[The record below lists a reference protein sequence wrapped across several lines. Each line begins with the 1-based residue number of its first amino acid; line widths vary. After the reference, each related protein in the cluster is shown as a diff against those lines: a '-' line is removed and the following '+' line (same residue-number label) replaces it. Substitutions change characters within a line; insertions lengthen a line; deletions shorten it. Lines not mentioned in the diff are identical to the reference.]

1 MKQTR
6 IEDLLPLSPLQEG
19 LLFHAQYSEDADAL
33 DVYTVQ
39 LAVRIQGPV
48 DAPAVRRA
56 AAALVRRHASLRAG
70 FRRRKTGDPMQ
81 VILRDLELP
90 VTELDFS
97 DVSEEEQRA
106 RVREF
111 AAGDRAH
118 RFDMERPPLLRVTMI
133 KVAADAFWLVLT
145 AHHILLDGW
154 SAPLVMQ
161 ELFQHY
167 RAGGEDTTLPPVTPY
182 RTYLAWL
189 ARQDKDAAKR
199 AWREAL
205 EGVESATLVVPEA
218 GPGAEVLPEDLVAEV
233 PADLTARLGELARSA
248 GVTLNTLVQSAWG
261 VLIGRLT
268 GRGDVVFGAT
278 VSGRPADIPGVESM
292 VGLFINTLPV
302 RVRVDHGAPWTELL
316 TAVQRQQAAL
326 LDHHHLPLSAVRE
339 STPVTGELFDTLV
352 VFENYPLDSDEIT
365 EHIDG
370 PRITDITG
378 QDATHYALTLFPT
391 PGPTLRLR
399 LGYRP
404 DLYPAERARAL
415 LDGFCRMLERIEA
428 DPSLPVGRTEVL
440 APELLRT
447 VLDGWNEPDAGAP
460 DTSVPALFEAAVA
473 ADPAAVALVADGA
486 EVSYGELDARAN
498 RLARLLS
505 GLGVG
510 PETRVAVAL
519 PRGTDLVATLLAVLK
534 TGGAYIPLDPEYPAE
549 RVEYIVTDAAPAVV
563 VTDSSVSSVPATGG
577 AARVLLDDPAVRDRL
592 AALSGESPGLAPVA
606 GDHPAYT
613 IYTSGSTGRPK
624 GVVVTRDNLTNFVQD
639 MRDRFAPRPGD
650 RLAAVTTIA
659 FDIAGLELYTPLV
672 SGAAVVLATRDEV
685 IDVPRLAALL
695 KHTGASVMQATPT
708 LWQALVSQ
716 HPEALSGLRVLVGGE
731 ALPAGL
737 ASRLCELGSEVT
749 NLYGPTETTVWS
761 TAARLAGP
769 DGSGTPSAA
778 PSSRAVRPTAARLAG
793 PDGSGTPS
801 TAPSSRAVRPTA
813 ARLAEVSGPPA
824 IGRPIASTQVYVL
837 DGGLS
842 PAPPGVLGD
851 LYIAGRGVARGYA
864 GRPDLTAERFVA
876 CPFGAPGTRMYRTGD
891 VARWTDDGEL
901 EFGGRTDDQVKVR
914 GFRIELGEIETVLA
928 ELPEVAQAA
937 VVAREAGSGEQRLV
951 AYVVAAPGAAVP
963 VPALRRAVAARLP
976 EYMTPS
982 AFMVL
987 DEMPLTPNGKTDRK
1001 ALPAPDLTAL
1011 STSVAPRTPQEE
1023 ILCGLFMEALELDSV
1038 GIHDD
1043 FFELGGHSLHATRMV
1058 SRTRTAFS
1066 VELPLR
1072 ALWEAP
1078 TVARLAERL
1087 RDADTARPPVVPVER
1102 PERIPLSYA
1111 QRRLWFLNR
1120 FENGAAAHNISL
1132 GLRLTGALDHEAL
1145 RAAVRDVTARH
1156 ETLRTVFPETGGAAR
1171 QLILP
1176 PDQCPAEMVVTTVEE
1191 RTLDAAIAEQ
1201 AARDFDLATE
1211 TPLRVTLFQVAPDHH
1226 VLLIILHHI
1235 AGDGWSVGPF
1245 AADLTSAYLARTAG
1259 RAPDWEPLPVQYADY
1274 TIWNYS
1280 VLGEESDSGSLV
1292 SEQLEFWRR
1301 RLEGSPEV
1309 LPLPTDRPR
1318 PPEADYT
1325 AETVEGRISPELH
1338 RALARVARTTGTSLF
1353 MVLQAGLASLLSA
1366 HGAGTDIP
1374 MGSPIAGRN
1383 DKALEE
1389 MIGFFV
1395 NTLVLRT
1402 DTSGDP
1408 TFRELL
1414 DRVREY
1420 DLAAYAHQEVPFE
1433 RLVELLN
1440 PERSL
1445 AWHPLFQI
1453 WLNVQNLETTTT
1465 SPTGLPGV
1473 DAVAYPVPVNATQF
1487 DLAFTFN
1494 EGTGPGG
1501 APAGLQALI
1510 DFRLDLFDRETVEAL
1525 FGRLTRLLERVTED
1539 PDLRVG
1545 DISPLTE
1552 EERAVLAAANDT
1564 ARDLPPATF
1573 PALFARRVA
1582 EAPDDPAVAFEGRE
1596 MSFAEL
1602 DRRANRL
1609 AHVLRAEG
1617 AAPER
1622 FVALALP
1629 RSPDWPA
1636 AVLAVHKAGAA
1647 YLPLDPAYPAER
1659 LAYMLSDARPGVVVT
1674 TRPIAGTLPP
1684 MGDTTVLLLD
1694 DEATEARIAKAPE
1707 TAPEVRLSVDHPAYL
1722 IYTSGSTG
1730 RPKGVVVP
1738 HTGFASLLTGYA
1750 EALGLGPGSRVLQF
1764 ASPSFDAAFAELCK
1778 ALLSGSTLVMAPSE
1792 RLDPGAPLAALLT
1805 EQRVTQATIPPAALG
1820 VMTDGEVPAGLTLLV
1835 AGEATPPEL
1844 AGRWSAGR
1852 RMVNAYGPTEAT
1864 VCATISA
1871 PLSGV
1876 AEPPLGTPIPNARVR
1891 VLDAALRPTAPGVV
1905 GELYLSGPGIARGYL
1920 NRPGPS
1926 AERFVADPFGPPGTR
1941 MYRTGDLAKWTRD
1954 GVLMF
1959 VGRADE
1965 QVKLHGFRIELGEI
1979 RSVLLRRPSVRQA
1992 EVMVREDR
2000 PGEPR
2005 LVAYAVAE
2013 GAAGPLTGADL
2024 RAQMAA
2030 ELPEYMVPAAVVVLD
2045 SLPVTPNGKT
2055 DRKALPAPEYTTAT
2069 GPADEPRTPHEELLR
2084 GLFAEVLGLERVGI
2098 HDSFFDTGG
2107 DSIMSIQL
2115 VRRARDAGVKLTP
2128 RDVFEHKTVA
2138 ALAKATAVE
2147 EAPAEAT
2154 AAEPVAVSAAVGDV
2168 PLTPIIHW
2176 MRERGGR
2183 PDRFSQTNMIV
2194 VPADVGEQRLRSA
2207 LQTVLDHHDAL
2218 RMRLRRT
2225 GGVVW
2230 SLEVPER
2237 GAVRVADCL
2246 RRVDLTGLDEE
2257 RAGARMAEETKGAW
2271 DRLDPEAGLMLQAVW
2286 FDAGPDVSGRLLLTV
2301 HHLAVDGVSWR
2312 ILLPDLTTAWSAQT
2326 GGGASGLEAVG
2337 GTAGLEAV
2345 GGTSG
2350 LDAVGGAS
2358 GLDAVGTSFRE
2369 WAQRLSDAAQ
2379 RPERIEELEFWLD
2392 TLAEPDPA
2400 LADRPL
2406 DPRRDITATTKRL
2419 MLTLPAEQTSALL
2432 TTVPAAFHARI
2443 NDVLLSAFAVAV
2455 VQWRAQRGHQA
2466 GHVLV
2471 NLEGHGREELDEGV
2485 DLSRTVGWFTS
2496 LFPVRLDPGP
2506 HDWAEYRA
2514 GGPATGRVLKRV
2526 KEQLRALPDNGIG
2539 FGLLRYLNPQTSA
2552 VLSRLPEPQISF
2564 NYLGRFPGAVATEKA
2579 TLADWG
2585 PAPEGFDLDGGSDP
2599 ERPIAHT
2606 VDITAMTQDLP
2617 DGPHLVADVSWAGEL
2632 LSEDEVNELGQN
2644 WLTALTA
2651 LVRHAE
2657 GPEAGGYSPS
2667 DLTLVPLTQD
2677 EIEAVESAG
2686 AERLEDVLP
2695 LTPMQEGLLFHA
2707 QFDEDEP
2714 DLYTVQLGID
2724 LAGPL
2729 DADRLRGAARTLLRR
2744 HANLRAG
2751 FRQQGLSRPVQ
2762 VVVGDFELPWVEL
2775 DFGRLPETERAARL
2789 DALMDEDRV
2798 RRFDPERPPLLRF
2811 TLIHMGDRLARF
2823 LMTNHHL
2830 LLDGWSGPLL
2840 MRELFTLYEADG
2852 DESALPEVTPYRDY
2866 LAWLGRQ
2873 DKQAAREAWRTVLS
2887 GVDGATLIAPDGD
2900 GRTVEVPGDVLVEL
2914 PERTTTELTALARR
2928 HDATLNTV
2936 VQAAWSVVLSGL
2948 TGRTD
2953 VVFGATV
2960 SGRPAD
2966 LPGVE
2971 TMVGLFINTVP
2982 VRAELRTTDTWTTLL
2997 ERLRGQQTAVMDH
3010 HYLGLQDV
3018 LRLVEPDTLFDTIV
3032 VTENYPLEGDGMPA
3046 VEDGL
3051 RIIGLYGS
3059 DANHY
3064 PISLVAMPGRT
3075 LRLRLGYRPDLVDPD
3090 AVEAIGGRLVRA
3102 FDAMIGAPEQPVNR
3116 VDLLAADERRT
3127 LLEEFTATARPAPV
3141 ALVPERFQAQAA
3153 RTPDAPALLAAD
3165 GTRLSYARLDAA
3177 ADRLAAELIGAGVGP
3192 ERLVALALPRSAD
3205 LVIAALAVLKA
3216 GGGYLPVDPGDPA
3229 DRLAHVLTD
3238 ATPVLV
3244 LTRSDIAPGL
3254 PRTAAPVRLLDEAG
3268 TSEPAEPAPA
3278 APAGSGGH
3286 RWRAQSPAYVIYT
3299 SGSTGRPKGVVVEH
3313 RSFAQYLDYAAEAY
3327 PSLGER
3333 ALLHSPVSFDMA
3345 VTSLFGPLTTGGCV
3359 HVAELEQ
3366 PAEGRVRPAFC
3377 KVTPSHLPLLTG
3389 VDPEC
3394 SPTHELVIGGEQ
3406 LLGEALAPWRAA
3418 HPDVAVVNEYGPT
3431 EATVGCAVL
3440 RLEPGEET
3448 PSGAVPIGRPTP
3460 NTRLYVLDAGLR
3472 PAPRGAVGELYIG
3485 GGQLARGYLGRPA
3498 LTAARF
3504 VADPFG
3510 APGGR
3515 LYRTGDLA
3523 RWNADGQLE
3532 YLGRVDEQVK
3542 VRGYRVE
3549 LGEIEAALARDPEVG
3564 QATVVLRT
3572 DEGAGKRLAAYLVP
3586 AAGGG
3591 LDPAAVRERLAAAV
3605 PDYMVPAAFTVLE
3618 ELPLNANGK
3627 VDRKALPAP
3636 DYNPREWSGPRTP
3649 QEEILCGLFREALG
3663 LDVVGIHDSFFDLGG
3678 DSIMSMGLV
3687 NRIRSAF
3694 GVRLGMR
3701 TVLTAPTVA
3710 ELAQRLGGDAEQ
3722 DSLDVLLPLREHG
3735 SRVPLFCVHPAGG
3748 LSWSYSALLRSVD
3761 AEHPVYG
3768 LQCRGL
3774 NGEGDALPGTLEEM
3788 AADYVAQIR
3797 RVRPTGPYALL
3808 GWSLGGTV
3816 IHAMAALLQA
3826 EGEEVALLVNL
3837 DEYPLDRSQPLPDRL
3852 PDEQD
3857 ALRVLLDFEGYDVE
3871 ALGDVTLTHG
3881 QVVTMLRERQ
3891 SVLASLDEDNVAAL
3905 ARAFANNR
3913 RLFLA
3918 YEPARYRGDL
3928 LVLVAEEDA
3937 SVPAADLAGR
3947 AERWRPFV
3955 DGRIEYRRITCAH
3968 PYLMRPEPAAEIG
3981 RVLNEKLREL
3991 K

>member
-97 DVSEEEQRA
+97 GVSEDEQRA
-106 RVREF
+106 KVREF
-111 AAGDRAH
+111 AAGDRAR

-199 AWREAL
+199 AWREAM
-205 EGVESATLVVPEA
+205 EGVDSATLVVPEA

-233 PADLTARLGELARSA
+233 DADLTARLGELARSA

-261 VLIGRLT
+261 VLLGRLT
-268 GRGDVVFGAT
+268 GRDDVVFGAT

-302 RVRVDHGAPWTELL
+302 RVRVDHAASWTDLL

-352 VFENYPLDSDEIT
+352 VFENYPLDSDGIT
-365 EHIDG
+365 EPVDG

-404 DLYPAERARAL
+404 DLYPAKRARAL
-415 LDGFCRMLERIEA
+415 LDGFRRMLERIEA

-460 DTSVPALFEAAVA
+460 ETSVPELFAAAVA

-519 PRGTDLVATLLAVLK
+519 PRGADLVATLLAVLK
-534 TGGAYIPLDPEYPAE
+534 TGGAYVPLDPEYPAE

-563 VTDSSVSSVPATGG
+563 VTDSSVTSVPATGG

-592 AALSGESPGLAPVA
+592 AALSGEAPEPAPVA

-639 MRDRFAPRPGD
+639 MRDRFALRPGD

-685 IDVPRLAALL
+685 IDVPALAALL
-695 KHTGASVMQATPT
+695 KNTGASVMQATPT

-737 ASRLCELGSEVT
+737 AARLCELGSEVT

-769 DGSGTPSAA
+769 DG
-778 PSSRAVRPTAARLAG
+778 G
-793 PDGSGTPS
+793 PDGTGTPS
-801 TAPSSRAVRPTA
+801 TAP
-813 ARLAEVSGPPA
+813 A
-824 IGRPIASTQVYVL
+824 IGRPVASTQVYVL
-837 DGGLS
+837 DAGLS

-891 VARWTDDGEL
+891 VARWTDDGQL

-951 AYVVAAPGAAVP
+951 AYVVATPGAAVP

-1078 TVARLAERL
+1078 TVAKLAERL

-1132 GLRLTGALDHEAL
+1132 GLRLTGSLDHEAL

-1156 ETLRTVFPETGGAAR
+1156 ETLRTIFPETGGAAR

-1176 PDQCPAEMVVTTVEE
+1176 PDQCPAEMVVTTVDE
-1191 RTLDAAIAEQ
+1191 RALDAAIAEQ

-1211 TPLRVTLFQVAPDHH
+1211 TPLRVTLFQMAPDHH

-1280 VLGEESDSGSLV
+1280 VLGEESDPGSLV

-1301 RLEGSPEV
+1301 RLEGSPDV

-1494 EGTGPGG
+1494 ESTGPGG

-1525 FGRLTRLLERVTED
+1525 FERLTRLLERVTED

-1552 EERAVLAAANDT
+1552 DEHAVLAAANDT

-1596 MSFAEL
+1596 TSFAEL

-1629 RSPDWPA
+1629 RSPDWPT

-1674 TRPIAGTLPP
+1674 TRPIAETLPP

-1738 HTGFASLLTGYA
+1738 HTGFASLLTGYT

-1820 VMTDGEVPAGLTLLV
+1820 VMTDGEVPAGVTLLV

-1905 GELYLSGPGIARGYL
+1905 GELYLSGPGVARGYL
-1920 NRPGPS
+1920 NRPAAS

-1979 RSVLLRRPSVRQA
+1979 RSALLRGTSVRQA

-2024 RAQMAA
+2024 RAQLAA

-2055 DRKALPAPEYTTAT
+2055 DRKALPAPEYTTTAT

-2147 EAPAEAT
+2147 EAPAEGP
-2154 AAEPVAVSAAVGDV
+2154 AAEPVAASAGIGDV

-2246 RRVDLTGLDEE
+2246 RRVDLTGFDEE
-2257 RAGARMAEETKGAW
+2257 RARARMAEETKGAW

-2326 GGGASGLEAVG
+2326 D
-2337 GTAGLEAV
+2337 
-2345 GGTSG
+2345 GTSG
-2350 LDAVGGAS
+2350 LDAAGGTS

-2369 WAQRLSDAAQ
+2369 WAQLLTDAAQ
-2379 RPERIEELEFWLD
+2379 RPERVEELTYWLD

-2419 MLTLPAEQTSALL
+2419 LLTLPAEQTSALL

-2443 NDVLLSAFAVAV
+2443 NDVLLSAFAAAV

-2539 FGLLRYLNPQTSA
+2539 FGLLRYLNPQTA
-2552 VLSRLPEPQISF
+2552 PVLSRLPEPQISF
-2564 NYLGRFPGAVATEKA
+2564 NYLGRFPGAVANEKTA
-2579 TLADWG
+2579 PADWG

-2599 ERPIAHT
+2599 GRPIAHT
-2606 VDITAMTQDLP
+2606 IDITAMTQDLP
-2617 DGPHLVADVSWAGEL
+2617 DGPQLVADVSWAGEL
-2632 LSEDEVNELGQN
+2632 LSEDEVHELGQN

-2762 VVVGDFELPWVEL
+2762 VVAADVELPWVEL
-2775 DFGRLPETERAARL
+2775 DFRHLPKAERAARL

-2811 TLIHMGDRLARF
+2811 TLIHMGDQLARF

-2873 DKQAAREAWRTVLS
+2873 DKQAAREAWATVLS
-2887 GVDGATLIAPDGD
+2887 GVDGATLIAPDSD
-2900 GRTVEVPGDVLVEL
+2900 GRTVEVPGDLLVEL

-2997 ERLRGQQTAVMDH
+2997 ERLRAQQTAVMDH

-3032 VTENYPLEGDGMPA
+3032 VTENYPLDGDGMPA

-3051 RIIGLYGS
+3051 RIVGLYGS

-3075 LRLRLGYRPDLVDPD
+3075 LRLRLGYRPDLVAPD

-3102 FDAMIGAPEQPVNR
+3102 FEAMIDAPERPVNR
-3116 VDLLAADERRT
+3116 VDLLTTDERRT
-3127 LLEEFTATARPAPV
+3127 LLEEFTDTARPAPV
-3141 ALVPERFQAQAA
+3141 ALVPERFQAQVA

-3244 LTRSDIAPGL
+3244 LTRSAIAPGL

-3268 TSEPAEPAPA
+3268 TGGSAESGSAIAPGLPRTAAPVRLLDEAGTHEPAEPA

-3286 RWRAQSPAYVIYT
+3286 RWQAQSPAYVIYT

-3377 KVTPSHLPLLTG
+3377 KVTPSHLPLLAG

-3394 SPTHELVIGGEQ
+3394 SPTRELVIGGEQ

-3485 GGQLARGYLGRPA
+3485 GGQLARGYLNRPA

-3564 QATVVLRT
+3564 RATVVLRA

-3605 PDYMVPAAFTVLE
+3605 PDYMVPAAFTVLD

-3636 DYNPREWSGPRTP
+3636 DYTPREWSGPRTP

-3694 GVRLGMR
+3694 GVKLGMR

-3710 ELAQRLGGDAEQ
+3710 ELAQRLGGDAEH

-3774 NGEGDALPGTLEEM
+3774 DGKGDALPGTLEEM

-3857 ALRVLLDFEGYDVE
+3857 ALRVLLDFEGYDVT
-3871 ALGDVTLTHG
+3871 ALGDARLTHG

-3928 LVLVAEEDA
+3928 LVLVAEEDP

-3955 DGRIEYRRITCAH
+3955 DGRIEYRRIPYAH

>member
-19 LLFHAQYSEDADAL
+19 LLFHAQYSEGAL

-39 LAVRIQGPV
+39 LAVRVEGPV

-56 AAALVRRHASLRAG
+56 AAALMRRHASLRAV

-81 VILRDLELP
+81 VILRDVELP
-90 VTELDFS
+90 VTELDFTDS
-97 DVSEEEQRA
+97 PQDEQRA
-106 RVREF
+106 RVRAF
-111 AAGDRAH
+111 ADEDRAR
-118 RFDMERPPLLRVTMI
+118 RFDLERPPLLRVTMI

-154 SAPLVMQ
+154 SAPLVMR

-167 RAGGEDTTLPPVTPY
+167 RAGGEDTSLPPVTPY
-182 RTYLAWL
+182 RTYLSWL
-189 ARQDKDAAKR
+189 AGQDEEAAKR

-205 EGVESATLVVPEA
+205 EGVDSPTLLVPDA
-218 GPGAEVLPEDLVAEV
+218 GPGAAVLPEDLVAEV
-233 PADLTARLGELARSA
+233 PADRTARLGELARSA

-261 VLIGRLT
+261 VLLGRLT

-302 RVRVDHGAPWTELL
+302 RVQVDHGGSWTQLL

-339 STPVTGELFDTLV
+339 ATSVTGELFDTLV
-352 VFENYPLDSDEIT
+352 VFENYPLDSEGLAERT
-365 EHIDG
+365 EG
-370 PRITDITG
+370 ARITDLTG

-404 DLYPAERARAL
+404 DLYERERAQAL
-415 LDGFCRMLERIEA
+415 LDAFCRVLEQIEA
-428 DPSLPVGRTEVL
+428 DPSAPVGRTEVL
-440 APELLRT
+440 APGELRT
-447 VLDGWNEPDAGAP
+447 VLRDWNEPDGGAP
-460 DTSVPALFEAAVA
+460 GASVPELFEAAVA
-473 ADPAAVALVADGA
+473 ADPAAVALIAGGT
-486 EVSYGELDARAN
+486 ELTYGDLDARAN
-498 RLARLLS
+498 RLARLLT

-510 PETRVAVAL
+510 PEVRVAVAL
-519 PRGTDLVATLLAVLK
+519 PRGADLVATLLAVLK
-534 TGGAYIPLDPEYPAE
+534 AGGAYIPLDPEYPAE
-549 RVEYIVTDAAPAVV
+549 RVAYIVADAAPAVV
-563 VTDSSVSSVPATGG
+563 VTDSSVTSVPVADGVE
-577 AARVLLDDPAVRDRL
+577 RVLLDDPAVRSRL
-592 AALSGESPGLAPVA
+592 AALSGEALELATPA
-606 GDHPAYT
+606 GARPAYA
-613 IYTSGSTGRPK
+613 IYTSGSTGKPK

-639 MRDRFAPRPGD
+639 MRDRFALGPGD

-659 FDIAGLELYTPLV
+659 FDIAGLELYVPLV
-672 SGAAVVLATRDEV
+672 CGAGVVLATRDEV

-695 KHTGASVMQATPT
+695 KATGASVMQATPT
-708 LWQALVSQ
+708 LWQALVAQ
-716 HPEALSGLRVLVGGE
+716 HPEALTGLRVLAGGE
-731 ALPAGL
+731 ALPAAL
-737 ASRLCELGSEVT
+737 ASRLCELAPEVT

-761 TAARLAGP
+761 TAARL
-769 DGSGTPSAA
+769 T
-778 PSSRAVRPTAARLAG
+778 
-793 PDGSGTPS
+793 
-801 TAPSSRAVRPTA
+801 
-813 ARLAEVSGPPA
+813 EVSGPPA
-824 IGRPIASTQVYVL
+824 IGRPIASTQVYIL
-837 DGGLS
+837 DAGLS

-851 LYIAGRGVARGYA
+851 LYIAGRGVARGYS

-891 VARWTDDGEL
+891 MARWTADGEL
-901 EFGGRTDDQVKVR
+901 EFAGRTDDQVKVR
-914 GFRIELGEIETVLA
+914 GFRIELGEIETVLG
-928 ELPEVAQAA
+928 ELPGVAQAA
-937 VVAREAGSGEQRLV
+937 VAAREDGSGEQRLV
-951 AYVVAAPGAAVP
+951 AYVVAAPGATVP
-963 VPALRRAVAARLP
+963 VPALREGIGARLP
-976 EYMTPS
+976 EYMMPS

-1001 ALPAPDLTAL
+1001 ALPAPDFATL

-1023 ILCGLFMEALELDSV
+1023 ILCGLFMEALGLDSV

-1043 FFELGGHSLHATRMV
+1043 FFELGGHSLHATRLV
-1058 SRTRTAFS
+1058 SRARTAFS

-1132 GLRLTGALDHEAL
+1132 GLRLKGTLDQEAL
-1145 RAAVRDVTARH
+1145 AAAVRDITARH
-1156 ETLRTVFPETGGAAR
+1156 ETLRTIFPETDGSAR

-1176 PDQCPAEMVVTTVEE
+1176 ADRCPAELVVTTVDE

-1211 TPLRVTLFQVAPDHH
+1211 TPMRVTLFRVAPDHH
-1226 VLLIILHHI
+1226 VLLIIIHHI

-1245 AADLTSAYLARTAG
+1245 AADLTSAYLARAAG

-1274 TIWNYS
+1274 TMWNYS
-1280 VLGEESDSGSLV
+1280 VLGAESDPESLV
-1292 SEQLEFWRR
+1292 SKQLDFWRQ
-1301 RLEGSPEV
+1301 RLEGSPDV
-1309 LPLPTDRPR
+1309 LALPTDRPR

-1325 AETVEGRISPELH
+1325 AETVERQISPELH

-1383 DKALEE
+1383 DKALEG

-1465 SPTGLPGV
+1465 SPVGLPGV

-1494 EGTGPGG
+1494 ESTGPGG

-1510 DFRLDLFDRETVEAL
+1510 DFRLDLFDRETVVAL
-1525 FGRLTRLLERVTED
+1525 FERLVRLLERVAED
-1539 PDLRVG
+1539 PDLRVC

-1552 EERAVLAAANDT
+1552 EEQAQLAAANDT

-1596 MSFAEL
+1596 VSFAEL

-1647 YLPLDPAYPAER
+1647 YVPLDPAYPAER

-1674 TRPIAGTLPP
+1674 TRAIAATLPP
-1684 MGDTTVLLLD
+1684 MGDATVLLLD
-1694 DEATEARIAKAPE
+1694 EEATAARIATAPD

-1738 HTGFASLLTGYA
+1738 HTGFASLLTGYV

-1778 ALLSGSTLVMAPSE
+1778 ALLSGSTLVMAPPE
-1792 RLDPGAPLAALLT
+1792 RLDPGAPLAGLLA

-1820 VMTDGEVPAGLTLLV
+1820 VMADGEVPASVTLLV

-1876 AEPPLGTPIPNARVR
+1876 AEPPLGTPIPNARVH
-1891 VLDAALRPTAPGVV
+1891 VLDAALRPVAPGVV
-1905 GELYLSGPGIARGYL
+1905 GELYLSGPGLARGYL
-1920 NRPGPS
+1920 NRPGAS
-1926 AERFVADPFGPPGTR
+1926 AERFVADPFGPPGSR
-1941 MYRTGDLAKWTRD
+1941 MYRTGDLARWTRD
-1954 GVLMF
+1954 GVLRF

-1965 QVKLHGFRIELGEI
+1965 QVKLHGFRIELGEV
-1979 RSVLLRRPSVRQA
+1979 RSVLLRQPSVRQA

-2013 GAAGPLTGADL
+2013 AAAGPLAGADL
-2024 RAQMAA
+2024 RTRMAA
-2030 ELPEYMVPAAVVVLD
+2030 ELPEYMVPAAVVPLD
-2045 SLPVTPNGKT
+2045 SLPVTPNGKV

-2069 GPADEPRTPHEELLR
+2069 GAADGPRTPHEELLCA
-2084 GLFAEVLGLERVGI
+2084 LFAEVLGLERVGI

-2115 VRRARDAGVKLTP
+2115 VRRARDAGIKLTP

-2138 ALAKATAVE
+2138 GLAKATAVE
-2147 EAPAEAT
+2147 EAPADAV
-2154 AAEPVAVSAAVGDV
+2154 AAEPVAAAAGVGDV

-2194 VPADVGEQRLRSA
+2194 VPADLGEQGLRSA

-2237 GAVRVADCL
+2237 GAVRAADCL
-2246 RRVDLTGLDEE
+2246 RRVDLTGLDAE
-2257 RAGARMAEETKGAW
+2257 RARARMAEETKGAW

-2286 FDAGPDVSGRLLLTV
+2286 FDAGPDVSGRLLLTI

-2312 ILLPDLTTAWSAQT
+2312 ILLPDLTRAWSAQA
-2326 GGGASGLEAVG
+2326 GGD
-2337 GTAGLEAV
+2337 TA
-2345 GGTSG
+2345 
-2350 LDAVGGAS
+2350 

-2369 WAQRLSDAAQ
+2369 WAQLLSDAAQ
-2379 RPERIEELEFWLD
+2379 RPERIEELRFWLD

-2400 LADRPL
+2400 LAGWPL

-2419 MLTLPAEQTSALL
+2419 MLTLPTEQTSALL
-2432 TTVPAAFHARI
+2432 TTVPAAFHARM
-2443 NDVLLSAFAVAV
+2443 NDVLLSAFSVAVA
-2455 VQWRAQRGHQA
+2455 QWRARRGHQP

-2471 NLEGHGREELDEGV
+2471 NLEGHGREELDEGI

-2496 LFPVRLDPGP
+2496 LFPVRLDPGA
-2506 HDWAEYRA
+2506 HDWDEFRA
-2514 GGPATGRVLKRV
+2514 GGPVTGRVLKRV

-2539 FGLLRYLNPQTSA
+2539 YGLLRYLNPQTA
-2552 VLSRLPEPQISF
+2552 PVLSRLPEPQISF
-2564 NYLGRFPGAVATEKA
+2564 NYLGRFPGAVATPEA

-2599 ERPIAHT
+2599 DRPLAHA
-2606 VDITAMTQDLP
+2606 VDINAMTQDLP

-2632 LSEDEVNELGQN
+2632 LSEEDVRELGEN

-2657 GPEAGGYSPS
+2657 RPEAGGYSPS
-2667 DLTLVPLTQD
+2667 DLTLVPLTQE
-2677 EIEAVESAG
+2677 EIDAVESAG
-2686 AERLEDVLP
+2686 EERLEDVLP

-2729 DADRLRGAARTLLRR
+2729 DADRLRGAARALLRR

-2762 VVVGDFELPWVEL
+2762 VVIGDLELPWTEV
-2775 DFGRLPETERAARL
+2775 DFTPLPEAERAARL

-2811 TLIHMGDRLARF
+2811 TLIHMGEGLARF

-2840 MRELFTLYEADG
+2840 MRELFALYEADG

-2866 LAWLGRQ
+2866 LAWLGQQ
-2873 DKQAAREAWRTVLS
+2873 DKQAAHAAWREVLS
-2887 GVDGATLIAPDGD
+2887 GVDDATLIAPDSG
-2900 GRTVEVPGDVLVEL
+2900 GKPAAVPGDVLVEL
-2914 PERTTTELTALARR
+2914 PEATTTRLTALARR
-2928 HDATLNTV
+2928 HEVTLNTV
-2936 VQAAWSVVLSGL
+2936 VQAAWSVVLAGL

-2982 VRAELRTTDTWTTLL
+2982 VRARFGAGDTWATLL
-2997 ERLRGQQTAVMDH
+2997 ERLRRQQTAVMDH

-3051 RIIGLYGS
+3051 RIIGAYGS

-3064 PISLVAMPGRT
+3064 PISLVAMPGRA
-3075 LRLRLGYRPDLVDPD
+3075 LRLRLGYRPDMVGRD

-3102 FDAMIGAPEQPVNR
+3102 FDAMIGAPEQPVLR

-3127 LLEEFTATARPAPV
+3127 LLEEFNATARPAPA
-3141 ALVPERFQAQAA
+3141 ALVPERFRAQVE
-3153 RTPDAPALLAAD
+3153 RTPDAAALLLAD
-3165 GTRLSYARLDAA
+3165 GTALSYAELNAA
-3177 ADRLAAELIGAGVGP
+3177 ADRLAAELIAAGVGP
-3192 ERLVALALPRSAD
+3192 ERLVALALPRSAE
-3205 LVIAALAVLKA
+3205 LVIAALAVLIS
-3216 GGGYLPVDPGDPA
+3216 GGGYLPVDPGDPG
-3229 DRLAHVLTD
+3229 DRLRHVLTD
-3238 ATPVLV
+3238 AAPVLV

-3254 PRTAAPVRLLDEAG
+3254 PETAAPVRLLDEP
-3268 TSEPAEPAPA
+3268 SAEPAPA
-3278 APAGSGGH
+3278 VAGGH
-3286 RWRAQSPAYVIYT
+3286 RWHAQSPAYVIYT

-3366 PAEGRVRPAFC
+3366 PAQGRVRPAFC

-3389 VDPEC
+3389 ADPEC
-3394 SPTHELVIGGEQ
+3394 SPTRELVVGGEQ
-3406 LLGEALAPWRAA
+3406 LLGETLELWRAA
-3418 HPDVAVVNEYGPT
+3418 HRDVAVVNEYGPT

-3485 GGQLARGYLGRPA
+3485 GEQLARGYLGRPG
-3498 LTAARF
+3498 LTASRF

-3523 RWNADGQLE
+3523 RWNDDGQLE
-3532 YLGRVDEQVK
+3532 YLGRMDDQVK

-3549 LGEIEAALARDPEVG
+3549 LGEIEAALTQDPAVG

-3572 DEGAGKRLAAYLVP
+3572 DDGPGRRLVAYLAPVAGAG
-3586 AAGGG
+3586 
-3591 LDPAAVRERLAAAV
+3591 LDVGAVRERLSAAV
-3605 PDYMVPAAFTVLE
+3605 PDYMVPSAFVVVDQM
-3618 ELPLNANGK
+3618 PRSASGK

-3663 LDVVGIHDSFFDLGG
+3663 LDVVGVHDSFFDLGG

-3694 GVRLGMR
+3694 GVKLGMR

-3710 ELAQRLGGDAEQ
+3710 ELAGRLSGAHRGRAGREAQR
-3722 DSLDVLLPLREHG
+3722 RH
-3735 SRVPLFCVHPAGG
+3735 R
-3748 LSWSYSALLRSVD
+3748 
-3761 AEHPVYG
+3761 
-3768 LQCRGL
+3768 
-3774 NGEGDALPGTLEEM
+3774 
-3788 AADYVAQIR
+3788 
-3797 RVRPTGPYALL
+3797 TG
-3808 GWSLGGTV
+3808 
-3816 IHAMAALLQA
+3816 
-3826 EGEEVALLVNL
+3826 
-3837 DEYPLDRSQPLPDRL
+3837 
-3852 PDEQD
+3852 
-3857 ALRVLLDFEGYDVE
+3857 
-3871 ALGDVTLTHG
+3871 
-3881 QVVTMLRERQ
+3881 
-3891 SVLASLDEDNVAAL
+3891 L
-3905 ARAFANNR
+3905 ARGAA
-3913 RLFLA
+3913 
-3918 YEPARYRGDL
+3918 
-3928 LVLVAEEDA
+3928 
-3937 SVPAADLAGR
+3937 PAA
-3947 AERWRPFV
+3947 
-3955 DGRIEYRRITCAH
+3955 
-3968 PYLMRPEPAAEIG
+3968 
-3981 RVLNEKLREL
+3981 
-3991 K
+3991 

>member
-97 DVSEEEQRA
+97 DVSADEQRA
-106 RVREF
+106 KVREF
-111 AAGDRAH
+111 AAADRER

-199 AWREAL
+199 AWREAMA
-205 EGVESATLVVPEA
+205 GVDSATLVVPDA

-233 PADLTARLGELARSA
+233 DADLTARLGELARSA

-261 VLIGRLT
+261 VLLGRLT
-268 GRGDVVFGAT
+268 GRDDVVFGAT

-302 RVRVDHGAPWTELL
+302 RVRVDRGASWTDLL

-339 STPVTGELFDTLV
+339 STAVTGELFDTLV
-352 VFENYPLDSDEIT
+352 VFENYPLDSDGIT
-365 EHIDG
+365 EPVDG

-399 LGYRP
+399 LGHRP
-404 DLYPAERARAL
+404 DLYPAKRARAL

-447 VLDGWNEPDAGAP
+447 VLDDWNEPDAGAP
-460 DTSVPALFEAAVA
+460 ETSVPELFQAAVA

-519 PRGTDLVATLLAVLK
+519 PRGADLVATLLAVLK

-563 VTDSSVSSVPATGG
+563 VTDSSVPSVPATGG

-592 AALSGESPGLAPVA
+592 AALSGEAPELAPVA

-639 MRDRFAPRPGD
+639 MRDRFALRPGD

-695 KHTGASVMQATPT
+695 ENTGASVMQATPT

-737 ASRLCELGSEVT
+737 AARLCELGSEVT

-761 TAARLAGP
+761 TAARLA
-769 DGSGTPSAA
+769 
-778 PSSRAVRPTAARLAG
+778 
-793 PDGSGTPS
+793 
-801 TAPSSRAVRPTA
+801 
-813 ARLAEVSGPPA
+813 EVSGPPA

-837 DGGLS
+837 DAGLS

-1132 GLRLTGALDHEAL
+1132 GLRLTGTLDHEAL

-1176 PDQCPAEMVVTTVEE
+1176 PDQCPAEMAVTTVEE
-1191 RTLDAAIAEQ
+1191 RDLDAAIAEQ

-1211 TPLRVTLFQVAPDHH
+1211 TPLRVTLFQLAPDHH

-1301 RLEGSPEV
+1301 RLEGSPDV

-1494 EGTGPGG
+1494 ESTGPGG

-1525 FGRLTRLLERVTED
+1525 FERLTRLLERVTED

-1573 PALFARRVA
+1573 PELFARRVA

-1602 DRRANRL
+1602 DRRANRI
-1609 AHVLRAEG
+1609 AHVLRSEG

-1659 LAYMLSDARPGVVVT
+1659 LTHMLSDARPGVVVT
-1674 TRPIAGTLPP
+1674 TRPIAETLPP

-1694 DEATEARIAKAPE
+1694 DEATGARIAEAPE

-1792 RLDPGAPLAALLT
+1792 RLDPGAPLAALLA

-1820 VMTDGEVPAGLTLLV
+1820 VMTDGEVPADITLLV

-1920 NRPGPS
+1920 NRPVTS

-2024 RAQMAA
+2024 RAQLAA

-2069 GPADEPRTPHEELLR
+2069 APADEPRTPHEELLR
-2084 GLFAEVLGLERVGI
+2084 GLFAEVLGLERVGV

-2115 VRRARDAGVKLTP
+2115 VRRARDAGIKLTP

-2147 EAPAEAT
+2147 EAPAEVA
-2154 AAEPVAVSAAVGDV
+2154 AAEPVAVSAGVGDV

-2194 VPADVGEQRLRSA
+2194 VPADVGERRLRSA

-2257 RAGARMAEETKGAW
+2257 RARARMAEETKGAW

-2312 ILLPDLTTAWSAQT
+2312 ILLPDLTAAWSAQT
-2326 GGGASGLEAVG
+2326 
-2337 GTAGLEAV
+2337 
-2345 GGTSG
+2345 
-2350 LDAVGGAS
+2350 DGGAS

-2379 RPERIEELEFWLD
+2379 RPERIEELKFWLD
-2392 TLAEPDPA
+2392 TLAEPDAA

-2406 DPRRDITATTKRL
+2406 DPRRDITATAKRL
-2419 MLTLPAEQTSALL
+2419 LLTLPAEETSALL

-2443 NDVLLSAFAVAV
+2443 NDVLLSAFAAAVA
-2455 VQWRAQRGHQA
+2455 QWRAQRGHQA

-2539 FGLLRYLNPQTSA
+2539 FGLLRYLNPQTA
-2552 VLSRLPEPQISF
+2552 PVLSRLPEPQISF

-2579 TLADWG
+2579 TPADWG

-2599 ERPIAHT
+2599 GRPLAHT

-2632 LSEDEVNELGQN
+2632 LGEDEVDELGQN

-2677 EIEAVESAG
+2677 EIDAVESAG

-2729 DADRLRGAARTLLRR
+2729 DPERLRGAARTLLRR

-2762 VVVGDFELPWVEL
+2762 VVAADFELPWVEL
-2775 DFGRLPETERAARL
+2775 DFGHLPEAERAARL

-2811 TLIHMGDRLARF
+2811 TLIHMGDKLARF

-2887 GVDGATLIAPDGD
+2887 GVDGATLIAPDSD
-2900 GRTVEVPGDVLVEL
+2900 GRTVEVPGDLLVEL
-2914 PERTTTELTALARR
+2914 PEHTTTELTALARR

-2982 VRAELRTTDTWTTLL
+2982 VRAELRTTDTWATLL

-3051 RIIGLYGS
+3051 RIVGLYGS

-3075 LRLRLGYRPDLVDPD
+3075 LRLRLGYRPDLVAPD

-3102 FDAMIGAPEQPVNR
+3102 FEAMIGAPEQPVNR

-3165 GTRLSYARLDAA
+3165 GTRLSYAGLDAA
-3177 ADRLAAELIGAGVGP
+3177 ADRLAAELIAAGVGP

-3254 PRTAAPVRLLDEAG
+3254 PRTAAPVRLLDEAV

-3278 APAGSGGH
+3278 APAVPDASGGP

-3394 SPTHELVIGGEQ
+3394 SPTRELVIGGEQ

-3523 RWNADGQLE
+3523 RWNPDGQLE

-3564 QATVVLRT
+3564 QATVLLRG

-3605 PDYMVPAAFTVLE
+3605 PDYMVPAAFTVLQ

-3694 GVRLGMR
+3694 GVKLGMR

-3774 NGEGDALPGTLEEM
+3774 TGEGDPLPGTLEEM

-3857 ALRVLLDFEGYDVE
+3857 ALRVLLDFEGYDVT

-3928 LVLVAEEDA
+3928 LVLVAEEDPA
-3937 SVPAADLAGR
+3937 VPAADLAGR

-3955 DGRIEYRRITCAH
+3955 DGRIEYRRITHAH

>member
-1 MKQTR
+1 M
-6 IEDLLPLSPLQEG
+6 
-19 LLFHAQYSEDADAL
+19 
-33 DVYTVQ
+33 
-39 LAVRIQGPV
+39 
-48 DAPAVRRA
+48 
-56 AAALVRRHASLRAG
+56 
-70 FRRRKTGDPMQ
+70 
-81 VILRDLELP
+81 
-90 VTELDFS
+90 
-97 DVSEEEQRA
+97 
-106 RVREF
+106 
-111 AAGDRAH
+111 
-118 RFDMERPPLLRVTMI
+118 
-133 KVAADAFWLVLT
+133 
-145 AHHILLDGW
+145 
-154 SAPLVMQ
+154 
-161 ELFQHY
+161 
-167 RAGGEDTTLPPVTPY
+167 
-182 RTYLAWL
+182 
-189 ARQDKDAAKR
+189 
-199 AWREAL
+199 
-205 EGVESATLVVPEA
+205 PE
-218 GPGAEVLPEDLVAEV
+218 
-233 PADLTARLGELARSA
+233 
-248 GVTLNTLVQSAWG
+248 
-261 VLIGRLT
+261 
-268 GRGDVVFGAT
+268 
-278 VSGRPADIPGVESM
+278 
-292 VGLFINTLPV
+292 
-302 RVRVDHGAPWTELL
+302 
-316 TAVQRQQAAL
+316 
-326 LDHHHLPLSAVRE
+326 
-339 STPVTGELFDTLV
+339 
-352 VFENYPLDSDEIT
+352 
-365 EHIDG
+365 
-370 PRITDITG
+370 
-378 QDATHYALTLFPT
+378 
-391 PGPTLRLR
+391 
-399 LGYRP
+399 
-404 DLYPAERARAL
+404 
-415 LDGFCRMLERIEA
+415 
-428 DPSLPVGRTEVL
+428 
-440 APELLRT
+440 
-447 VLDGWNEPDAGAP
+447 
-460 DTSVPALFEAAVA
+460 LFEAAVA

-486 EVSYGELDARAN
+486 EMSYGELDARAN

-519 PRGTDLVATLLAVLK
+519 PRGADLVATLLAVGK

-549 RVEYIVTDAAPAVV
+549 RVEYIMTDAAPAVV
-563 VTDSSVSSVPATGG
+563 VTDSSVTSVPA
-577 AARVLLDDPAVRDRL
+577 ADAVARVLLDDPAVRDRL
-592 AALSGESPGLAPVA
+592 AALSGETPGLAPVA

-639 MRDRFAPRPGD
+639 MRDRFALRPGD

-672 SGAAVVLATRDEV
+672 SGAGVVLATRDEV

-695 KHTGASVMQATPT
+695 RSTGASVMQATPT

-737 ASRLCELGSEVT
+737 ASRLCELGTEVT
-749 NLYGPTETTVWS
+749 NLYGPTETTIWS

-769 DGSGTPSAA
+769 DGSGVPSIA
-778 PSSRAVRPTAARLAG
+778 PSSSAVQPTAACLAG
-793 PDGSGTPS
+793 PDGSGVPS
-801 TAPSSRAVRPTA
+801 IAPSSSAVQPTA

-837 DGGLS
+837 DAGLS

-864 GRPDLTAERFVA
+864 GRPDLTAERFVG

-891 VARWTDDGEL
+891 MARWTDGGEL
-901 EFGGRTDDQVKVR
+901 EFAGRTDDQVKVR

-928 ELPEVAQAA
+928 EVPEVAQVA

-951 AYVVAAPGAAVP
+951 AYVVAAPDAAVP

-976 EYMTPS
+976 EYMIPS

-1132 GLRLTGALDHEAL
+1132 GLRLTGTLDHEAL

-1176 PDQCPAEMVVTTVEE
+1176 PDQCPAEMAVTTVEE

-1211 TPLRVTLFQVAPDHH
+1211 TPLRVTLFQMAPDHH

-1259 RAPDWEPLPVQYADY
+1259 RAPDWEPLAVQYADY

-1301 RLEGSPEV
+1301 RLEGGPDV

-1494 EGTGPGG
+1494 ENTGPGG

-1525 FGRLTRLLERVTED
+1525 FERLTRLLERVTED

-1573 PALFARRVA
+1573 PELFARRVV

-1602 DRRANRL
+1602 DRRANRI

-1629 RSPDWPA
+1629 RSLDWPA

-1674 TRPIAGTLPP
+1674 TRPIAETLPP

-1694 DEATEARIAKAPE
+1694 DEATGARIAKAPE

-1792 RLDPGAPLAALLT
+1792 RLDPGAPLAALLA

-1820 VMTDGEVPAGLTLLV
+1820 VMTDGEVPANITLLV

-1920 NRPGPS
+1920 NRPATS

-1979 RSVLLRRPSVRQA
+1979 RSVLLRRSSVRQA

-2024 RAQMAA
+2024 RAQLAA

-2069 GPADEPRTPHEELLR
+2069 APADEPRTPHEELLR
-2084 GLFAEVLGLERVGI
+2084 GLFAEVLGLPRVGI

-2147 EAPAEAT
+2147 EAPAEVA
-2154 AAEPVAVSAAVGDV
+2154 AAEPVAVSAGVGDV

-2230 SLEVPER
+2230 GLEVPER

-2257 RAGARMAEETKGAW
+2257 RARARMVEETKGAW

-2312 ILLPDLTTAWSAQT
+2312 ILLPDLTAAWSAQT
-2326 GGGASGLEAVG
+2326 DGGG
-2337 GTAGLEAV
+2337 
-2345 GGTSG
+2345 
-2350 LDAVGGAS
+2350 S

-2392 TLAEPDPA
+2392 TLAEPDAA

-2406 DPRRDITATTKRL
+2406 DPRRDITATAKRL
-2419 MLTLPAEQTSALL
+2419 MLTLPAEETSALL

-2443 NDVLLSAFAVAV
+2443 NDVLLSAFATAVA
-2455 VQWRAQRGHQA
+2455 QWRAQRGHQA

-2539 FGLLRYLNPQTSA
+2539 FGLLRYLNPQTA
-2552 VLSRLPEPQISF
+2552 PVLTRLPEPQISF

-2579 TLADWG
+2579 TPADWG

-2599 ERPIAHT
+2599 GRPLAHT

-2677 EIEAVESAG
+2677 EIDAVESAG

-2729 DADRLRGAARTLLRR
+2729 DAERLRGAARTLLRR

-2762 VVVGDFELPWVEL
+2762 VVAADFELPWVEL
-2775 DFGRLPETERAARL
+2775 DFGHLPEAERAARL

-2798 RRFDPERPPLLRF
+2798 LRFDPERPPLLRF
-2811 TLIHMGDRLARF
+2811 TLIHMGDKLARF

-2873 DKQAAREAWRTVLS
+2873 DRQAAREAWRTVLS
-2887 GVDGATLIAPDGD
+2887 GVDGATLIAPDSD
-2900 GRTVEVPGDVLVEL
+2900 GRTVEVPGDLLVEL
-2914 PERTTTELTALARR
+2914 PEHTTTELTALARR

-2982 VRAELRTTDTWTTLL
+2982 VRAELRTTDTWMTLL

-3032 VTENYPLEGDGMPA
+3032 VTENYPLDGDGMPA

-3075 LRLRLGYRPDLVDPD
+3075 LRLRLGYRPDLVAPD
-3090 AVEAIGGRLVRA
+3090 AVAAIGGRLVRA

-3127 LLEEFTATARPAPV
+3127 LLEEFTATARPEPV

-3165 GTRLSYARLDAA
+3165 GTRLSYAGLDAA

-3216 GGGYLPVDPGDPA
+3216 GGGYLPVDPGDPE

-3254 PRTAAPVRLLDEAG
+3254 PRTAAPVRLLDRPSDG
-3268 TSEPAEPAPA
+3268 
-3278 APAGSGGH
+3278 PAGSGGRWWDAQTAPVRLLDEAVTSESAGPAPAASGGP

-3366 PAEGRVRPAFC
+3366 PAQGRVRPTFC
-3377 KVTPSHLPLLTG
+3377 KVTPSHLPLLAG

-3394 SPTHELVIGGEQ
+3394 SPTRELVIGGEQ

-3472 PAPRGAVGELYIG
+3472 PAPLGAVGELYIG

-3542 VRGYRVE
+3542 IRGYRVE
-3549 LGEIEAALARDPEVG
+3549 LGEIEAALARDPEVA

-3591 LDPAAVRERLAAAV
+3591 LDAAAVRERLAAAV
-3605 PDYMVPAAFTVLE
+3605 PDYMVPAAFMVLD

-3663 LDVVGIHDSFFDLGG
+3663 LDVVGVHDSFFDLGG

-3694 GVRLGMR
+3694 GVKLGMR

-3710 ELAQRLGGDAEQ
+3710 ELAQKLTGDAEQ

-3735 SRVPLFCVHPAGG
+3735 SRTPLFCVHPAGG

-3774 NGEGDALPGTLEEM
+3774 NGERDALPATLEEM

-3857 ALRVLLDFEGYDVE
+3857 ALRVLLDFEGYDVD
-3871 ALGDVTLTHG
+3871 ALGDAPLTHG

-3918 YEPARYRGDL
+3918 YEPAPYRGDL
-3928 LVLVAEEDA
+3928 LVLVAEEDP

-3947 AERWRPFV
+3947 AERWRPHV
-3955 DGRIEYRRITCAH
+3955 DGRIEYRRITHAH

>member
-97 DVSEEEQRA
+97 GVSEDEQRA
-106 RVREF
+106 KVREF
-111 AAGDRAH
+111 AAGDRAR

-167 RAGGEDTTLPPVTPY
+167 RAGGEDTTLPPATPY

-205 EGVESATLVVPEA
+205 AGVDAPTLVVPEA

-233 PADLTARLGELARSA
+233 DADLTARLGELARSA

-261 VLIGRLT
+261 VLLGRLT
-268 GRGDVVFGAT
+268 GRDDVVFGAT

-302 RVRVDHGAPWTELL
+302 RVRVDHGASWTDLL
-316 TAVQRQQAAL
+316 TAVQRQQATL
-326 LDHHHLPLSAVRE
+326 LDHHHLPLSAVQE
-339 STPVTGELFDTLV
+339 ATQVTGELFDTLV
-352 VFENYPLDSDEIT
+352 VFENYPLDSDGIT
-365 EHIDG
+365 ERVDG

-415 LDGFCRMLERIEA
+415 LDGFRRMLERIEA

-447 VLDGWNEPDAGAP
+447 VLEDWNEPDAGAP
-460 DTSVPALFEAAVA
+460 ETSVPELFEAAAA

-519 PRGTDLVATLLAVLK
+519 PRGADLVATLLAVLK

-563 VTDSSVSSVPATGG
+563 VTDSSVTSVPATGG
-577 AARVLLDDPAVRDRL
+577 ATRVLLDDPAVRDRL
-592 AALSGESPGLAPVA
+592 AALSGEAPEPAPVA

-639 MRDRFAPRPGD
+639 MRDRFALRPGD

-685 IDVPRLAALL
+685 IDVPALAALL

-761 TAARLAGP
+761 TAARLA
-769 DGSGTPSAA
+769 
-778 PSSRAVRPTAARLAG
+778 
-793 PDGSGTPS
+793 
-801 TAPSSRAVRPTA
+801 
-813 ARLAEVSGPPA
+813 EVSGPPV

-837 DGGLS
+837 DAGLS

-901 EFGGRTDDQVKVR
+901 EFAGRTDDQVKVR
-914 GFRIELGEIETVLA
+914 GFRIELGEIETALA

-937 VVAREAGSGEQRLV
+937 VVAREAGAGERRLV

-976 EYMTPS
+976 EYMMPS

-1001 ALPAPDLTAL
+1001 ALPSPDLTAL

-1087 RDADTARPPVVPVER
+1087 RDADSARPPVVPVER

-1132 GLRLTGALDHEAL
+1132 GLRLTGTLDHEAL

-1176 PDQCPAEMVVTTVEE
+1176 PDQCPAELVVTSVDE
-1191 RTLDAAIAEQ
+1191 RALDAAIAEQ

-1211 TPLRVTLFQVAPDHH
+1211 TPLRVTLFRLAPDHH

-1280 VLGEESDSGSLV
+1280 VLGDESDPGSLV
-1292 SEQLEFWRR
+1292 SEQLEFWRQ
-1301 RLEGSPEV
+1301 RLEGSPDV

-1374 MGSPIAGRN
+1374 VGSPIAGRN

-1494 EGTGPGG
+1494 ESTGPGG

-1525 FGRLTRLLERVTED
+1525 FERLTRLLERVVED

-1552 EERAVLAAANDT
+1552 EEHAVLAAANDT

-1573 PALFARRVA
+1573 PELFARRVA

-1659 LAYMLSDARPGVVVT
+1659 LAYMLADARPGVVVT
-1674 TRPIAGTLPP
+1674 TRPIAETLPP

-1694 DEATEARIAKAPE
+1694 DEATEARIAMAPE

-1738 HTGFASLLTGYA
+1738 HTGFASLLTGYV

-1778 ALLSGSTLVMAPSE
+1778 ALLSGSTLVMAPSA

-1820 VMTDGEVPAGLTLLV
+1820 VMADGEVPASVTLLV

-1965 QVKLHGFRIELGEI
+1965 QIKLHGFRIELGEI

-2005 LVAYAVAE
+2005 LVAYAVTE
-2013 GAAGPLTGADL
+2013 AGPLNGADL
-2024 RAQMAA
+2024 RTQMAA

-2147 EAPAEAT
+2147 DAPAEGP
-2154 AAEPVAVSAAVGDV
+2154 AAEPVAASAGVGDV

-2194 VPADVGEQRLRSA
+2194 VPADVGERRLRSA
-2207 LQTVLDHHDAL
+2207 LQTVLDHHDVL

-2257 RAGARMAEETKGAW
+2257 RAHARMAEETKGAW

-2286 FDAGPDVSGRLLLTV
+2286 FDNGPDVSGRLLLTV

-2312 ILLPDLTTAWSAQT
+2312 ILLPDLTTAWSAQKDT
-2326 GGGASGLEAVG
+2326 
-2337 GTAGLEAV
+2337 
-2345 GGTSG
+2345 TSG
-2350 LDAVGGAS
+2350 ADAADGTS

-2369 WAQRLSDAAQ
+2369 WAQRLADAAQ
-2379 RPERIEELEFWLD
+2379 RPERIEELKFWLD

-2400 LADRPL
+2400 LAARPL
-2406 DPRRDITATTKRL
+2406 DPARDITATARRL

-2455 VQWRAQRGHQA
+2455 AQWRAQRGHQA

-2506 HDWAEYRA
+2506 HDWAEFRA
-2514 GGPATGRVLKRV
+2514 GGPAAGRVLKRV

-2539 FGLLRYLNPQTSA
+2539 FGLLRYLNPQTGP
-2552 VLSRLPEPQISF
+2552 VLARLPEPQISF
-2564 NYLGRFPGAVATEKA
+2564 NYLGRFPGAVATEE
-2579 TLADWG
+2579 TVPADWG

-2599 ERPIAHT
+2599 GRPLAHT

-2632 LSEDEVNELGQN
+2632 LSEDEVHELGQN

-2657 GPEAGGYSPS
+2657 EPEAGGYSPS

-2729 DADRLRGAARTLLRR
+2729 DPDRLRGAARTLLRR

-2751 FRQQGLSRPVQ
+2751 FRQQGLTRPVQ
-2762 VVVGDFELPWVEL
+2762 VVAADFELPWVEL
-2775 DFGRLPETERAARL
+2775 DFGHLPEAERAARL

-2900 GRTVEVPGDVLVEL
+2900 GRTVEVPGDILVEL

-3032 VTENYPLEGDGMPA
+3032 VTENYPLDGDGMPA

-3051 RIIGLYGS
+3051 RIVGLYGS

-3075 LRLRLGYRPDLVDPD
+3075 LRLRLGYRPDVVDRD

-3102 FDAMIGAPEQPVNR
+3102 FEAMTGAPEQPVNR
-3116 VDLLAADERRT
+3116 VDLLATDERRT

-3141 ALVPERFQAQAA
+3141 ALVPERFQAQVA

-3254 PRTAAPVRLLDEAG
+3254 PRTAAPVRLLDDAG
-3268 TSEPAEPAPA
+3268 TSEPTESVSGGSGGS
-3278 APAGSGGH
+3278 AGSGGH

-3366 PAEGRVRPAFC
+3366 PAEGRLRPAFC
-3377 KVTPSHLPLLTG
+3377 KVTPSHLPLLAG

-3394 SPTHELVIGGEQ
+3394 SPTRELVIGGEQ

-3448 PSGAVPIGRPTP
+3448 PSGAMPIGRPTP
-3460 NTRLYVLDAGLR
+3460 NTRLYVLDPALR

-3485 GGQLARGYLGRPA
+3485 GGQLARGYLNRPA

-3549 LGEIEAALARDPEVG
+3549 LGEIEAALARDPRVG
-3564 QATVVLRT
+3564 QATVVLRG
-3572 DEGAGKRLAAYLVP
+3572 DEGAGRRLAAYLVP

-3591 LDPAAVRERLAAAV
+3591 LDVAAVRERLAAAV
-3605 PDYMVPAAFTVLE
+3605 PDYMVPAAFTVLD

-3694 GVRLGMR
+3694 GVKLGMR

-3774 NGEGDALPGTLEEM
+3774 NGAGDALPGTLEEM

-3797 RVRPTGPYALL
+3797 RVRPTGPYVLL

-3857 ALRVLLDFEGYDVE
+3857 ALRVLLDFEGYDVA
-3871 ALGDVTLTHG
+3871 ALGDAPLTHG

-3928 LVLVAEEDA
+3928 LLLVAEEDP

-3955 DGRIEYRRITCAH
+3955 DGRIEYRRIPYAH

>member
-97 DVSEEEQRA
+97 DVSEDEQRA
-106 RVREF
+106 KVREF
-111 AAGDRAH
+111 AAGDRER

-205 EGVESATLVVPEA
+205 EGVDSATLVVPEA

-233 PADLTARLGELARSA
+233 DADLTVRLGELARSA

-261 VLIGRLT
+261 VLLGRLT
-268 GRGDVVFGAT
+268 GRDDVVFGAT

-302 RVRVDHGAPWTELL
+302 RVRVDHGASWTDLL

-352 VFENYPLDSDEIT
+352 VFENYPLDSDGIT
-365 EHIDG
+365 EPVDG

-404 DLYPAERARAL
+404 DLYPAKRARAL
-415 LDGFCRMLERIEA
+415 LDGFRRMLERIEA

-447 VLDGWNEPDAGAP
+447 VLHDWNEPDAGAP
-460 DTSVPALFEAAVA
+460 ETSVPELFAAAVA
-473 ADPAAVALVADGA
+473 ADPAAVALVADGT

-519 PRGTDLVATLLAVLK
+519 PRGADLVATLLAVLK
-534 TGGAYIPLDPEYPAE
+534 TGGAYVPLDPEYPAE

-563 VTDSSVSSVPATGG
+563 VTDSSVTSVPATGG

-592 AALSGESPGLAPVA
+592 AALSGEAPEPAPVA

-639 MRDRFAPRPGD
+639 MRDRFALRPGD

-685 IDVPRLAALL
+685 IDVPALAALL
-695 KHTGASVMQATPT
+695 KNTGASVMQATPT

-761 TAARLAGP
+761 TAARLAGA
-769 DGSGTPSAA
+769 DG
-778 PSSRAVRPTAARLAG
+778 G
-793 PDGSGTPS
+793 PDGTGTPS
-801 TAPSSRAVRPTA
+801 TAPV
-813 ARLAEVSGPPA
+813 

-837 DGGLS
+837 DAGLS

-891 VARWTDDGEL
+891 VARWTDDGQL

-937 VVAREAGSGEQRLV
+937 VVAREAGPGEQRLV

-1078 TVARLAERL
+1078 TVAKLAERL

-1132 GLRLTGALDHEAL
+1132 GLRLTGTLDHEAL

-1156 ETLRTVFPETGGAAR
+1156 ETLRTIFPENGGAAR

-1176 PDQCPAEMVVTTVEE
+1176 PDQCPAEMVVTTVDE
-1191 RTLDAAIAEQ
+1191 RSLDAAIAEQ

-1280 VLGEESDSGSLV
+1280 VLGEESDPGSLV

-1301 RLEGSPEV
+1301 RLEGSPDV

-1494 EGTGPGG
+1494 ESTGPGG

-1525 FGRLTRLLERVTED
+1525 FERLTRLLERVTED

-1552 EERAVLAAANDT
+1552 DEHAVLAAANDT

-1674 TRPIAGTLPP
+1674 TRPIAETLPP

-1738 HTGFASLLTGYA
+1738 HTGFASLLTGYT

-1876 AEPPLGTPIPNARVR
+1876 AEPPLGTPIPNAQVR

-1905 GELYLSGPGIARGYL
+1905 GELYLSGPGLARGYL
-1920 NRPGPS
+1920 NRPAAS

-1941 MYRTGDLAKWTRD
+1941 MYRTGDLARWTRD

-1979 RSVLLRRPSVRQA
+1979 RSALLRGAPVRQA

-2005 LVAYAVAE
+2005 LVAYAVTEA
-2013 GAAGPLTGADL
+2013 AAGPLTGADL
-2024 RAQMAA
+2024 RAQLAA

-2045 SLPVTPNGKT
+2045 SLPVTPNGKI
-2055 DRKALPAPEYTTAT
+2055 DRKALPAPEYTTTAT

-2147 EAPAEAT
+2147 DAPAEGP
-2154 AAEPVAVSAAVGDV
+2154 AAEPVAASAGIGDV

-2257 RAGARMAEETKGAW
+2257 RARARMAEETKGAW

-2326 GGGASGLEAVG
+2326 E
-2337 GTAGLEAV
+2337 

-2350 LDAVGGAS
+2350 PNGGGAS

-2369 WAQRLSDAAQ
+2369 WAQLLTDAAQ
-2379 RPERIEELEFWLD
+2379 RPERIEELTFWLD

-2419 MLTLPAEQTSALL
+2419 LLTLPAEQTSALL

-2443 NDVLLSAFAVAV
+2443 NDVLLSAFAAAV

-2539 FGLLRYLNPQTSA
+2539 FGLLRYLNPQTA
-2552 VLSRLPEPQISF
+2552 PVLMRLPEPQISF

-2579 TLADWG
+2579 APADWG

-2599 ERPIAHT
+2599 GRPIAHT
-2606 VDITAMTQDLP
+2606 IDITAMTQDLP
-2617 DGPHLVADVSWAGEL
+2617 GGPQLVADVSWAGEL
-2632 LSEDEVNELGQN
+2632 LSEDEVHELGQN

-2762 VVVGDFELPWVEL
+2762 VVAADVELPWVEL
-2775 DFGRLPETERAARL
+2775 DFRHLPEAERAARL

-2811 TLIHMGDRLARF
+2811 TLIHMGDQLARF

-2887 GVDGATLIAPDGD
+2887 GVDGATLIAPDSD
-2900 GRTVEVPGDVLVEL
+2900 GRTVEVPGDLLVEL

-2936 VQAAWSVVLSGL
+2936 VQAAWSAVLSGL

-2997 ERLRGQQTAVMDH
+2997 ERLRAQQTAVMDH

-3032 VTENYPLEGDGMPA
+3032 VTENYPLDGDGMPA

-3051 RIIGLYGS
+3051 RIVGLYGS

-3075 LRLRLGYRPDLVDPD
+3075 LRLRLGYRPDLVAPD

-3102 FDAMIGAPEQPVNR
+3102 FEAMIDAPEQPVNR
-3116 VDLLAADERRT
+3116 VDLLATDERRT

-3141 ALVPERFQAQAA
+3141 ALVPERFQAQVA

-3254 PRTAAPVRLLDEAG
+3254 PWTAAPVRLLDEAG
-3268 TSEPAEPAPA
+3268 TSEPAESVSGGSGGSAV
-3278 APAGSGGH
+3278 PAGSGGH
-3286 RWRAQSPAYVIYT
+3286 RWQAQSPAYVIYT

-3377 KVTPSHLPLLTG
+3377 KVTPSHLPLLAG

-3394 SPTHELVIGGEQ
+3394 SPTRELVIGGEQ

-3460 NTRLYVLDAGLR
+3460 NTRLYVLDPALR

-3485 GGQLARGYLGRPA
+3485 GGQLARGYLNRPA

-3564 QATVVLRT
+3564 QATVVLRA

-3591 LDPAAVRERLAAAV
+3591 VDPAAVRERLAAAV
-3605 PDYMVPAAFTVLE
+3605 PDYMVPAAFTVLD

-3694 GVRLGMR
+3694 GVKLGMR

-3774 NGEGDALPGTLEEM
+3774 DGEGGALPGTLEEM

-3857 ALRVLLDFEGYDVE
+3857 ALRVLLDFEGYDVT
-3871 ALGDVTLTHG
+3871 ALGDARLTHG

-3928 LVLVAEEDA
+3928 LVLVAEEDP

-3955 DGRIEYRRITCAH
+3955 DGRIEYRRIPHAH

>member
-19 LLFHAQYSEDADAL
+19 LLFHAQYSEDAL

-56 AAALVRRHASLRAG
+56 SATLMRRHASLRAG
-70 FRRRKTGDPMQ
+70 FRRRKTGEPMQ

-90 VTELDFS
+90 LTELDFS

-106 RVREF
+106 KVREF
-111 AAGDRAH
+111 AAGDRK
-118 RFDMERPPLLRVTMI
+118 RSFDMERPPLLRVTMI

-145 AHHILLDGW
+145 SHHILLDGW

-189 ARQDKDAAKR
+189 ARQDKAAARR
-199 AWREAL
+199 AWHEAL
-205 EGVESATLVVPEA
+205 AGVDSPTLLVPDA
-218 GPGAEVLPEDLVAEV
+218 SPGAEVLPEDLVAEV

-326 LDHHHLPLSAVRE
+326 LDHHHLPLSAVQE

-352 VFENYPLDSDEIT
+352 VFENYPLDSDGIT
-365 EHIDG
+365 EQTDG

-447 VLDGWNEPDAGAP
+447 VLDNWNEPDAGAP
-460 DTSVPALFEAAVA
+460 QTSVPELFEAAVA
-473 ADPAAVALVADGA
+473 ADPSAVALVADGA
-486 EVSYGELDARAN
+486 EMSYGELDARAN

-519 PRGTDLVATLLAVLK
+519 PRGADLVATLLAVGK

-549 RVEYIVTDAAPAVV
+549 RVEYIMTDAAPAVV
-563 VTDSSVSSVPATGG
+563 VTDSSVTSVPAADGVE
-577 AARVLLDDPAVRDRL
+577 RVLLDDPAVRDRL
-592 AALSGESPGLAPVA
+592 AALSGETPGLAPVA

-639 MRDRFAPRPGD
+639 MRDRFALRPGD

-672 SGAAVVLATRDEV
+672 SGAGVVLATRDEV

-695 KHTGASVMQATPT
+695 GSTGVSVMQATPT

-737 ASRLCELGSEVT
+737 ASRLCELGTEVT
-749 NLYGPTETTVWS
+749 NLYGPTETTIWS
-761 TAARLAGP
+761 
-769 DGSGTPSAA
+769 
-778 PSSRAVRPTAARLAG
+778 
-793 PDGSGTPS
+793 
-801 TAPSSRAVRPTA
+801 TA

-837 DGGLS
+837 DAGLS

-891 VARWTDDGEL
+891 VARWTDGGQL
-901 EFGGRTDDQVKVR
+901 EFAGRTDDQVKVR

-928 ELPEVAQAA
+928 EVPEVAQVA

-951 AYVVAAPGAAVP
+951 AYVVAAPDAAVP
-963 VPALRRAVAARLP
+963 VPALRRAVSARLP
-976 EYMTPS
+976 EYMMPS

-987 DEMPLTPNGKTDRK
+987 DALPLTPNGKTDRK
-1001 ALPAPDLTAL
+1001 ALPAPDFGELTTGA
-1011 STSVAPRTPQEE
+1011 APRTPQEE
-1023 ILCGLFMEALELDSV
+1023 ILCGLFMETLDLAAV

-1043 FFELGGHSLHATRMV
+1043 FFELGGHSLHATRLV
-1058 SRTRTAFS
+1058 SRARSAFA

-1072 ALWEAP
+1072 VLWEAP
-1078 TVARLAERL
+1078 TVARLAARL
-1087 RDADTARPPVVPVER
+1087 RGADEARPPVRAVER

-1120 FENGAAAHNISL
+1120 FEHGAAAHNISI
-1132 GLRLTGALDHEAL
+1132 GLRLSGSLDQEAL

-1156 ETLRTVFPETGGAAR
+1156 ETLRTIFPETDGVAR
-1171 QLILP
+1171 QLILSP
-1176 PDQCPAEMVVTTVEE
+1176 EQGAADLVVTPVAEGD
-1191 RTLDAAIAEQ
+1191 LDAAIAEQ

-1211 TPLRVTLFQVAPDHH
+1211 TPLRVTLFRIGAEDH
-1226 VLLIILHHI
+1226 VLLLLLHHI
-1235 AGDGWSVGPF
+1235 AGDGWSVGPL
-1245 AADLTSAYLARTAG
+1245 AEDLTSAYLARVRGA
-1259 RAPDWEPLPVQYADY
+1259 APAWEPLPAQYADY
-1274 TIWNYS
+1274 TMWNYE
-1280 VLGEESDSGSLV
+1280 VLGEEGDPESLV
-1292 SEQLEFWRR
+1292 AQQLDFWRK
-1301 RLEGSPEV
+1301 RLEGIPEV

-1318 PPEADYT
+1318 PPGADYT
-1325 AETVEGRISPELH
+1325 AETVEMDISPELH
-1338 RALARVARTTGTSLF
+1338 RALTVVARKTGTSLF
-1353 MVLQAGLASLLSA
+1353 MVLQAGLAALLSA
-1366 HGAGTDIP
+1366 LGAGSDIP

-1383 DKALEE
+1383 DKALEG

-1402 DTSGDP
+1402 DTSGAP

-1420 DLAAYAHQEVPFE
+1420 DLAAYANQEVPFE

-1453 WLNVQNLETTTT
+1453 WLNVQNVEAAG
-1465 SPTGLPGV
+1465 SAPVGLPGV
-1473 DAVAYPVPVNATQF
+1473 DAEAYPVPVNATQF

-1494 EGTGPGG
+1494 ERTAADGGPDGM
-1501 APAGLQALI
+1501 QALI
-1510 DFRLDLFDRETVEAL
+1510 DFRLDLFDRRTVVDL
-1525 FGRLTRLLERVTED
+1525 FGRLERLLERVTAD
-1539 PDLRVG
+1539 PELRVQEL
-1545 DISPLTE
+1545 SVLTE
-1552 EERAVLAAANDT
+1552 DERTMLARVNDT
-1564 ARDLPPATF
+1564 DRTDLGRATF
-1573 PALFARRVA
+1573 PELFARQVA
-1582 EAPDDPAVAFEGRE
+1582 SHPDAPAVAFEGGE
-1596 MSFAEL
+1596 LSYAEL

-1609 AHVLRAEG
+1609 AHVLCAEG
-1617 AAPER
+1617 AGPER

-1629 RSPDWPA
+1629 RSPEWPA

-1674 TRPIAGTLPP
+1674 TRAIAATLPP
-1684 MGDTTVLLLD
+1684 TGSATVLVVD
-1694 DEATEARIAKAPE
+1694 DEATAARVAGAPD
-1707 TAPEVRLSVDHPAYL
+1707 TAPQVWVSVRHPAYV

-1730 RPKGVVVP
+1730 RPKGVVVS
-1738 HTGFASLLTGYA
+1738 HAGVAALATGYA

-1764 ASPSFDAAFAELCK
+1764 ASPSFDAAFAELCQSLPVG
-1778 ALLSGSTLVMAPSE
+1778 ATLVMAPAE
-1792 RLDPGAPLAALLT
+1792 RLDPGAPLAALLA

-1820 VMTDGEVPAGLTLLV
+1820 VMGDGEVPAGTTLLV

-1852 RMVNAYGPTEAT
+1852 RMVNAYGPTETT

-1876 AEPPLGTPIPNARVR
+1876 AEPPIGTPIPNTRVH
-1891 VLDAALRPTAPGVV
+1891 VLDAELRPVATGMA
-1905 GELYLSGPGIARGYL
+1905 GELYIAGDGLARGYL
-1920 NRPGPS
+1920 GRPGTS
-1926 AERFVADPFGPPGTR
+1926 AERFVADPFGPAGSR
-1941 MYRTGDLAKWTRD
+1941 MYRTGDLAKWHRD
-1954 GVLMF
+1954 GQLMF
-1959 VGRADE
+1959 LGRTDE
-1965 QVKLHGFRIELGEI
+1965 QVKLHGFRIEPGEI
-1979 RSVLLRRPSVRQA
+1979 RSVLLSRPSVAQA
-1992 EVMVREDR
+1992 EVLVREDR
-2000 PGEPR
+2000 PGDQR
-2005 LVAYAVAE
+2005 LVAYVVPAA
-2013 GAAGPLTGADL
+2013 GAAPLDG
-2024 RAQMAA
+2024 A
-2030 ELPEYMVPAAVVVLD
+2030 ELRTHAATALPDYMVPAAVVVLD
-2045 SLPVTPNGKT
+2045 ALPLTPNGKT
-2055 DRKALPAPEYTTAT
+2055 DRKALPEPEYAGAAAPTD
-2069 GPADEPRTPHEELLR
+2069 GPRTPQEELLCS
-2084 GLFAEVLGLERVGI
+2084 LFAEVLGLERIGV

-2115 VRRARDAGVKLTP
+2115 VRRARNAGIKLTP
-2128 RDVFEHKTVA
+2128 RDVFEQKTVA
-2138 ALAKATAVE
+2138 GLAKLTAAE
-2147 EAPAEAT
+2147 EPPAEA
-2154 AAEPVAVSAAVGDV
+2154 APEQRQPVAAGAGVGAV
-2168 PLTPIIHW
+2168 PPTPIIHW

-2183 PDRFSQTNMIV
+2183 PDRFSQTNMLV
-2194 VPADVGEQRLRSA
+2194 VPADLGEERLRA
-2207 LQTVLDHHDAL
+2207 VLQTLLDHHDVL

-2225 GGVVW
+2225 GGLVW
-2230 SLEVPER
+2230 HLEVPER
-2237 GAVRVADCL
+2237 GAVQAADCL
-2246 RRVDLTGLDEE
+2246 RRVDIAGLDDE
-2257 RAGARMAEETKGAW
+2257 RARARMAEETRGAW
-2271 DRLDPEAGLMLQAVW
+2271 DRLDPEAGAMIQAVW
-2286 FDAGPDVSGRLLLTV
+2286 FDAGQGRSGRLLLTV

-2312 ILLPDLTTAWSAQT
+2312 VLLPDLELAWAGQA
-2326 GGGASGLEAVG
+2326 GGG
-2337 GTAGLEAV
+2337 TPR
-2345 GGTSG
+2345 
-2350 LDAVGGAS
+2350 LDP
-2358 GLDAVGTSFRE
+2358 VGTSFRE
-2369 WAQRLSDAAQ
+2369 WAQLLTEAAQ
-2379 RPERIEELEFWLD
+2379 RPERVEELQYWMD
-2392 TLAEPDPA
+2392 TLGEPDPA

-2406 DPRRDITATTKRL
+2406 DPRRDIGSTTRRV

-2432 TTVPAAFHARI
+2432 TTVPAAYHARV
-2443 NDVLLSAFAVAV
+2443 NDVLLSAFATAVA
-2455 VQWRAQRGHQA
+2455 QWRAQRGRA
-2466 GHVLV
+2466 EGPVLV
-2471 NLEGHGREELDEGV
+2471 NLEGHGREELAEGV
-2485 DLSRTVGWFTS
+2485 DLSRTVGWFTT

-2506 HDWAEYRA
+2506 HDWAEFRA
-2514 GGPATGRVLKRV
+2514 GGPVAGRVLKRV

-2539 FGLLRYLNPQTSA
+2539 YGLLRYLNPQTA
-2552 VLSRLPEPQISF
+2552 PVLAGLPGPQISF
-2564 NYLGRFPGAVATEKA
+2564 NYLGRFPGGGPEGDAAP
-2579 TLADWG
+2579 ADWST
-2585 PAPEGFDLDGGSDP
+2585 APEGFDLDGGSDP
-2599 ERPIAHT
+2599 DRPLAHT
-2606 VDITAMTQDLP
+2606 IDINAMTRDLP
-2617 DGPHLVADVSWAGEL
+2617 DGPQLVADVSWAGEM
-2632 LSEDEVNELGQN
+2632 LSEPDVRELGEH
-2644 WLTALTA
+2644 WLAALTA
-2651 LVRHAE
+2651 LVTHVER
-2657 GPEAGGYSPS
+2657 PQAGGWSPS
-2667 DLTLVPLTQD
+2667 DLTLVPLTQS
-2677 EIEAVESAG
+2677 EIEAVESTG
-2686 AERLEDVLP
+2686 PERLEDVLP

-2707 QFDEDEP
+2707 QFDEDAP
-2714 DLYTVQLGID
+2714 DLYTVQLGLD
-2724 LAGPL
+2724 LAGEL
-2729 DADRLRGAARTLLRR
+2729 DAGKLRSAAAALLRR
-2744 HANLRAG
+2744 HPNLRAG

-2762 VVVGDFELPWVEL
+2762 VIVGDLELPWHEL
-2775 DFGRLPETERAARL
+2775 DLSGLPEAERAARL
-2789 DALMDEDRV
+2789 DALMDEDRL
-2798 RRFDPERPPLLRF
+2798 RRFDLERPPLLRF
-2811 TLIHMGDRLARF
+2811 TLIRMGDGLARF

-2840 MRELFTLYEADG
+2840 MRELFALYASGG
-2852 DESALPEVTPYRDY
+2852 DVSVLPEVTPYRDY
-2866 LAWLGRQ
+2866 LAWLGQQ
-2873 DKQAAREAWRTVLS
+2873 DDRAAREAWGAVLS
-2887 GVDGATLIAPDGD
+2887 GVDGGTLIAPDAD
-2900 GRTVEVPGDVLVEL
+2900 DKAAALPEDHLVEL
-2914 PERTTTELTALARR
+2914 PEDTTEALTALARR
-2928 HDATLNTV
+2928 HGVTLNTA
-2936 VQAAWSVVLSGL
+2936 VQAAWGVVLGRL

-2966 LPGVE
+2966 IPGVE

-2982 VRAELRTTDTWTTLL
+2982 VRVTLGADDTWAELL
-2997 ERLRGQQTAVMDH
+2997 ERVQRRQTSVMDYH
-3010 HYLGLQDV
+3010 HLGLQDV
-3018 LRLVEPDTLFDTIV
+3018 LRLVDTDKLFDTIV
-3032 VTENYPLEGDGMPA
+3032 VTENYPLEGSGMPG
-3046 VEDGL
+3046 VQEGL
-3051 RIIGLYGS
+3051 RIVGAYGS

-3075 LRLRLGYRPDLVDPD
+3075 LRLRFGHRPDVIGR
-3090 AVEAIGGRLVRA
+3090 EEIQAIGGRLVRA
-3102 FDAMIGAPEQPVNR
+3102 VEAMIGAPEQPVNR
-3116 VDLLAADERRT
+3116 VELLAADERRT
-3127 LLEEFTATARPAPV
+3127 LLEEFTATARPAPS

-3165 GTRLSYARLDAA
+3165 GTTLSYAQLDAA
-3177 ADRLAAELIGAGVGP
+3177 ADRLAAELSAAGVGP

-3254 PRTAAPVRLLDEAG
+3254 PETAAPVRLLDRPSDGPAPAG
-3268 TSEPAEPAPA
+3268 SGGHWWDAQTAPVRLLDQPSDGPAPA
-3278 APAGSGGH
+3278 APAGQPAPAGH
-3286 RWRAQSPAYVIYT
+3286 QWQAQSPAYVIYT

-3366 PAEGRVRPAFC
+3366 PAQGRVRPAFC
-3377 KVTPSHLPLLTG
+3377 KVTPSHLPLLAG

-3394 SPTHELVIGGEQ
+3394 SPTRELVIGGEQ

-3472 PAPRGAVGELYIG
+3472 PAPLGAVGELYIG

-3510 APGGR
+3510 VPGGR

-3542 VRGYRVE
+3542 IRGYRVE
-3549 LGEIEAALARDPEVG
+3549 LGEIEAALARDPEVA

-3572 DEGAGKRLAAYLVP
+3572 DEGAGKRLAAYLVG

-3591 LDPAAVRERLAAAV
+3591 LDAAAVRERLAAAV
-3605 PDYMVPAAFTVLE
+3605 PDYMVPAAFMVLD

-3694 GVRLGMR
+3694 GVKLGMR

-3710 ELAQRLGGDAEQ
+3710 ELAQKLTGDAEQ

-3735 SRVPLFCVHPAGG
+3735 SRTPLFCVHPAGG

-3774 NGEGDALPGTLEEM
+3774 SGEGDALPATLEEM

-3797 RVRPTGPYALL
+3797 RVQPTGPYALL

-3826 EGEEVALLVNL
+3826 AGEEVALLVNL

-3857 ALRVLLDFEGYDVE
+3857 ALRVLLDFEGYDVD
-3871 ALGDVTLTHG
+3871 ALGDAPLTHG

-3918 YEPARYRGDL
+3918 YEPAPYRGDL
-3928 LVLVAEEDA
+3928 LVLVAEEDP

-3947 AERWRPFV
+3947 AERWRPHV
-3955 DGRIEYRRITCAH
+3955 DGRIEYRRITHAH

>member
-97 DVSEEEQRA
+97 DVSEDEQRA
-106 RVREF
+106 KVREF
-111 AAGDRAH
+111 AAGDRER

-205 EGVESATLVVPEA
+205 EGVDSATLVVPEA

-233 PADLTARLGELARSA
+233 DADLTVRLGELARSA

-261 VLIGRLT
+261 VLLGRLT
-268 GRGDVVFGAT
+268 GRDDVVFGAT

-302 RVRVDHGAPWTELL
+302 RVRVDHGASWTDLL

-352 VFENYPLDSDEIT
+352 VFENYPLDSDGIT
-365 EHIDG
+365 EPVDG

-404 DLYPAERARAL
+404 DLYPAKRARAL
-415 LDGFCRMLERIEA
+415 LDGFRRMLERIEA

-447 VLDGWNEPDAGAP
+447 VLHDWNEPDAGAP
-460 DTSVPALFEAAVA
+460 ETSVPELFAAAVA
-473 ADPAAVALVADGA
+473 ADPAAVALVADGT

-519 PRGTDLVATLLAVLK
+519 PRGADLVATLLAVLK
-534 TGGAYIPLDPEYPAE
+534 TGGAYVPLDPEYPAE

-563 VTDSSVSSVPATGG
+563 VTDSSVTSVPATGG

-592 AALSGESPGLAPVA
+592 AALSGEAPEPAPVA

-639 MRDRFAPRPGD
+639 MRDRFALRPGD

-685 IDVPRLAALL
+685 IDVPALAALL
-695 KHTGASVMQATPT
+695 KNTGASVMQATPT

-761 TAARLAGP
+761 TAARLAGA
-769 DGSGTPSAA
+769 DG
-778 PSSRAVRPTAARLAG
+778 G
-793 PDGSGTPS
+793 PDGTGTPS
-801 TAPSSRAVRPTA
+801 TAPV
-813 ARLAEVSGPPA
+813 

-837 DGGLS
+837 DAGLS

-891 VARWTDDGEL
+891 VARWTDDGQL

-937 VVAREAGSGEQRLV
+937 VVAREAGPGEQRLV

-1078 TVARLAERL
+1078 TVAKLAERL

-1132 GLRLTGALDHEAL
+1132 GLRLTGTLDHEAL

-1156 ETLRTVFPETGGAAR
+1156 ETLRTIFPENGGAAR

-1191 RTLDAAIAEQ
+1191 RALDAAIAEQ

-1280 VLGEESDSGSLV
+1280 VLGEESDPGSLV

-1301 RLEGSPEV
+1301 RLEGSPDV

-1494 EGTGPGG
+1494 ESTGPGG

-1525 FGRLTRLLERVTED
+1525 FERLTRLLERVTED

-1552 EERAVLAAANDT
+1552 DEHAVLAAANDT

-1674 TRPIAGTLPP
+1674 TRPIAETLPP

-1738 HTGFASLLTGYA
+1738 HTGFASLLTGYT

-1876 AEPPLGTPIPNARVR
+1876 AEPPLGTPIPNAQVR

-1905 GELYLSGPGIARGYL
+1905 GELYLSGPGLARGYL
-1920 NRPGPS
+1920 NRPAAS

-1941 MYRTGDLAKWTRD
+1941 MYRTGDLARWTRD

-1979 RSVLLRRPSVRQA
+1979 RSALLRGAPVRQA

-2005 LVAYAVAE
+2005 LVAYAVTEA
-2013 GAAGPLTGADL
+2013 AAGPLTGADL
-2024 RAQMAA
+2024 RAQLAA

-2055 DRKALPAPEYTTAT
+2055 DRKALPAPEYTTTAT

-2147 EAPAEAT
+2147 DAPAEGP
-2154 AAEPVAVSAAVGDV
+2154 AAEPVAASAGIGDV

-2257 RAGARMAEETKGAW
+2257 RARARMAEETKGAW

-2312 ILLPDLTTAWSAQT
+2312 ILLPDLTAAWSAQT
-2326 GGGASGLEAVG
+2326 EGGASGPNGGGTSGPNGGGASGPNG
-2337 GTAGLEAV
+2337 

-2350 LDAVGGAS
+2350 PNGGGAS

-2369 WAQRLSDAAQ
+2369 WAQLLTDAAQ
-2379 RPERIEELEFWLD
+2379 RPERIEELTFWLD

-2419 MLTLPAEQTSALL
+2419 LLTLPAEQTSALL

-2443 NDVLLSAFAVAV
+2443 NDVLLSAFAAAV

-2539 FGLLRYLNPQTSA
+2539 FGLLRYLNPQTA
-2552 VLSRLPEPQISF
+2552 PVLMRLPEPQISF

-2579 TLADWG
+2579 APADWG

-2599 ERPIAHT
+2599 RRPIAHT
-2606 VDITAMTQDLP
+2606 IDITAMTQDLP
-2617 DGPHLVADVSWAGEL
+2617 DGPQLVADVSWAGEL
-2632 LSEDEVNELGQN
+2632 LSEDEVHELGQN

-2762 VVVGDFELPWVEL
+2762 VVAADVELPWVEL
-2775 DFGRLPETERAARL
+2775 DFRHLPEAERAGRL

-2811 TLIHMGDRLARF
+2811 TLIHMGDQLARF

-2887 GVDGATLIAPDGD
+2887 GVDGATLIAPDSD
-2900 GRTVEVPGDVLVEL
+2900 GRTVEVPGDLLVEL

-2936 VQAAWSVVLSGL
+2936 VQAAWSAVLSGL

-2997 ERLRGQQTAVMDH
+2997 ERLRAQQTAVMDH

-3032 VTENYPLEGDGMPA
+3032 VTENYPLDGDGMPA

-3051 RIIGLYGS
+3051 RIVGLYGS

-3075 LRLRLGYRPDLVDPD
+3075 LRLRLGYRPDLVAPD

-3102 FDAMIGAPEQPVNR
+3102 FEAMIDAPEQPVNR
-3116 VDLLAADERRT
+3116 VDLLATDERRT

-3141 ALVPERFQAQAA
+3141 ALVPERFQAQVA

-3254 PRTAAPVRLLDEAG
+3254 PWTAAPVRLLDEAG
-3268 TSEPAEPAPA
+3268 TSEPAESVSGGSGGSAV
-3278 APAGSGGH
+3278 PAGSGGH
-3286 RWRAQSPAYVIYT
+3286 RWQAQSPAYVIYT

-3377 KVTPSHLPLLTG
+3377 KVTPSHLPLLAG

-3394 SPTHELVIGGEQ
+3394 SPTRELVIGGEQ

-3460 NTRLYVLDAGLR
+3460 NTRLYVLDSALR

-3485 GGQLARGYLGRPA
+3485 GGQLARGYLNRPA

-3564 QATVVLRT
+3564 QATVVLRA
-3572 DEGAGKRLAAYLVP
+3572 DEGAGKRLAAYLVS

-3591 LDPAAVRERLAAAV
+3591 VDPAAVRERLAAAV
-3605 PDYMVPAAFTVLE
+3605 PDYMVPAAFTVLD

-3694 GVRLGMR
+3694 GVKLGMR

-3774 NGEGDALPGTLEEM
+3774 DGEGGALPGTLEEM

-3857 ALRVLLDFEGYDVE
+3857 ALRVLLDFEGYDVT
-3871 ALGDVTLTHG
+3871 ALGDARLTHG

-3928 LVLVAEEDA
+3928 LVLVAEEDP

-3955 DGRIEYRRITCAH
+3955 DGRIEYRRIPHAH